1 MFFSEKCGQDARKAC
16 AMGPPRAVSMQVTET
31 SSTGLKREYRV
42 VVPATDLEA
51 KVNARLDDL
60 KGKVQLRGFRPGKV
74 PVAHL
79 KRLYGKSA
87 MAEVIEATVQEA
99 NSKIV
104 TDHGY
109 RLAVEPKVVL
119 PTEEGAVEGVI
130 EGRADLAYTVEMEI
144 VPAITLADFKS
155 IKLTRLTAEVSDEQ
169 IDKALQTIAD
179 QNRPFVAKQEGAANG
194 DRVTLNFEGSLEGV
208 PFEGGSGED
217 VPLIM
222 GAGQFIPGFEENL
235 AGLKAGDTKT
245 FEVKFPD
252 DYRATHLAGK
262 NATFAATIKAV
273 EAPGAVTIDDEFAKT
288 LGAES
293 LAKLR
298 EAVKE
303 RIAREHSLASRQKL
317 KRALLDQLDE
327 RHKFEPPPSLVEQE
341 FGNVWSQVENDLKQQ
356 NRTFEDEG
364 TTEEKAREEYR
375 GIAERRVRLGLV
387 IAEIGEKNNIKVTDD
402 QLRNAVMEQVR
413 QYPGQERQ
421 IWEYYQKNPNA
432 LAALRAPLFEDKV
445 VDFLVELADVTDKAV
460 SRDELFKEDEE

>member
-1 MFFSEKCGQDARKAC
+1 M
-16 AMGPPRAVSMQVTET
+16 SMQVTET
-31 SSTGLKREYRV
+31 SSAGLKREYRV
-42 VVPATDLEA
+42 IVPATDLEA
-51 KVNARLDDL
+51 KVNERLDDL
-60 KGKVQLRGFRPGKV
+60 KGRVQLRGFRPGKV

-87 MAEVIEATVQEA
+87 MAEVIEATVREA

-119 PTEEGAVEGVI
+119 PTDEGAVEGVI
-130 EGRADLAYTVEMEI
+130 EGKSDLSYTVEMEI

-155 IKLTRLTAEVSDEQ
+155 IKLTRLTAEVSDEE

-179 QNRPFVAKQEGAANG
+179 QNRPFVAKAEGAANG
-194 DRVTLNFEGSLEGV
+194 DRVIINFEGSLEGT
-208 PFEGGSGED
+208 PFEGGTGED
-217 VPLIM
+217 VPLVM

-235 AGLKAGDTKT
+235 AGLKAGDSKT
-245 FEVKFPD
+245 FDVKFPD

-262 NATFAATIKAV
+262 NATFAVTVKAV
-273 EAPGAVTIDDEFAKT
+273 EAPGSVTIDDEFAKT
-288 LGAES
+288 LGVES
-293 LAKLR
+293 LAKLK
-298 EAVKE
+298 EAVKD
-303 RIAREHSLASRQKL
+303 RIAREHTLASRQKL

-341 FGNVWSQVENDLKQQ
+341 FTNVWSQVENDLKQQ
-356 NRTFEDEG
+356 NRTFADEG

-387 IAEIGEKNNIKVTDD
+387 IAEIGEKNNIRVTDE
-402 QLRNAVMEQVR
+402 QLRAAVMEQVR
-413 QYPGQERQ
+413 QFPGQERQ

-445 VDFLVELADVTDKAV
+445 VDFLVELGEVTDKPV

>member
-1 MFFSEKCGQDARKAC
+1 
-16 AMGPPRAVSMQVTET
+16 MQVTET
-31 SSTGLKREYRV
+31 SSAGLKREYRV
-42 VVPATDLEA
+42 VVPAIDLEA
-51 KVNARLDDL
+51 KVKERLDDL
-60 KGKVQLRGFRPGKV
+60 KGRVQLRGFRPGKV

-87 MAEVIEATVQEA
+87 MAEVIEATVREA

-130 EGRADLAYTVEMEI
+130 EGKADLSYTVEMEI

-155 IKLTRLTAEVSDEQ
+155 IKLTRLTSEVGDEE
-169 IDKALQTIAD
+169 IDKALRTIAD
-179 QNRPFVAKQEGAANG
+179 QNRPFVAKTEGAANG
-194 DRVTLNFEGSLEGV
+194 DRVTINFEGSLEGT
-208 PFEGGSGED
+208 PFEGGTGED

-222 GAGQFIPGFEENL
+222 GAGQFIPGSEENL
-235 AGLKAGDTKT
+235 AGLKAGENKT
-245 FEVKFPD
+245 FDVTFPD

-262 NATFAATIKAV
+262 NATFAVTVKAV
-273 EAPGAVTIDDEFAKT
+273 EAPGPVTIDDEFAKT
-288 LGAES
+288 LGVES
-293 LAKLR
+293 LAKLKD
-298 EAVKE
+298 AVKD
-303 RIAREHSLASRQKL
+303 RIAREHTLASRQKL

-327 RHKFEPPPSLVEQE
+327 RHKFEPPPSLAEQE
-341 FGNVWSQVENDLKQQ
+341 FANVWSQVENDLKQQ

-364 TTEEKAREEYR
+364 TTEEKARAEYR

-387 IAEIGEKNNIKVTDD
+387 IAEIGEKNNIRVSDD
-402 QLRNAVMEQVR
+402 QLRAAVMEQVR
-413 QYPGQERQ
+413 QFPGQERQ

-445 VDFLVELADVTDKAV
+445 VDFLVELAEVTDKPV
-460 SRDELFKEDEE
+460 SRDELFKDDEE

>member
-1 MFFSEKCGQDARKAC
+1 
-16 AMGPPRAVSMQVTET
+16 MQVTET
-31 SSTGLKREYRV
+31 SSAGLKREYRV
-42 VVPATDLEA
+42 VVPAIDLEA
-51 KVNARLDDL
+51 KVKERLDDL
-60 KGKVQLRGFRPGKV
+60 KGRVQLRGFRPGKV

-87 MAEVIEATVQEA
+87 MAEVIEATVREA

-130 EGRADLAYTVEMEI
+130 EGKADLSYTVEMEI

-155 IKLTRLTAEVSDEQ
+155 IKLTRLTSEVGDEE
-169 IDKALQTIAD
+169 IDKALRTIAD
-179 QNRPFVAKQEGAANG
+179 QNRPFVAKTEGAANG
-194 DRVTLNFEGSLEGV
+194 DRVTINFEGSLEGTS
-208 PFEGGSGED
+208 FEGGTGED

-235 AGLKAGDTKT
+235 AGLKAGENKT
-245 FEVKFPD
+245 FDVTFPD

-262 NATFAATIKAV
+262 NATFAVTVKAV

-288 LGAES
+288 LGVES
-293 LAKLR
+293 LAKLKD
-298 EAVKE
+298 AVKD
-303 RIAREHSLASRQKL
+303 RIAREHTLASRQKL

-341 FGNVWSQVENDLKQQ
+341 FANVWSQVENDLKQQ

-364 TTEEKAREEYR
+364 TTEEKARAEYR

-387 IAEIGEKNNIKVTDD
+387 IAEIGEKNNIRVSDD
-402 QLRNAVMEQVR
+402 QLRAAVMEQVR
-413 QYPGQERQ
+413 QFPGQERQ

-445 VDFLVELADVTDKAV
+445 VDFLVELAEVTDKPV
-460 SRDELFKEDEE
+460 SRDELFKDDEE

>member
-1 MFFSEKCGQDARKAC
+1 M
-16 AMGPPRAVSMQVTET
+16 SMQVTET

-42 VVPATDLEA
+42 IVPATDLEA
-51 KVNARLDDL
+51 KVKARLDDL
-60 KGKVQLRGFRPGKV
+60 KGRVQLRGFRPGKV

-104 TDHGY
+104 TDYGY

-119 PTEEGAVEGVI
+119 PTEEGAVDGVI

-169 IDKALQTIAD
+169 IGEALQTIAD
-179 QNRPFVAKQEGAANG
+179 QNRPFVAKQDSAANG
-194 DRVTLNFEGSLEGV
+194 DRVTLNFEGKLEGA
-208 PFEGGSGED
+208 PFEGGTGED

-222 GAGQFIPGFEENL
+222 GAGQFIPGFEENV
-235 AGLKAGDTKT
+235 AGLKAGDSKT

-252 DYRATHLAGK
+252 DYRASHLAGK
-262 NATFAATIKAV
+262 NATFDVIIKAV
-273 EAPGAVTIDDEFAKT
+273 GAPGAVTIDDEFAKT

-293 LAKLR
+293 LAKLK

-303 RIAREHSLASRQKL
+303 RIAREHALASRQKL
-317 KRALLDQLDE
+317 KRALLDRLDE

-341 FGNVWSQVENDLKQQ
+341 FANVWSQVENDLKQQ

-387 IAEIGEKNNIKVTDD
+387 IAEIGEKNNIKVTDE
-402 QLRNAVMEQVR
+402 QLRNAVMEQIR
-413 QYPGQERQ
+413 QFPGQERQ

-445 VDFLVELADVTDKAV
+445 VDFLVELADLTDKPV
-460 SRDELFKEDEE
+460 SREELFKEAEE

>member
-1 MFFSEKCGQDARKAC
+1 M
-16 AMGPPRAVSMQVTET
+16 SMQVTET
-31 SSTGLKREYRV
+31 SSAGLKREYRV

-51 KVNARLDDL
+51 KVNERLDDL
-60 KGKVQLRGFRPGKV
+60 KGRVQLRGFRPGKV

-87 MAEVIEATVQEA
+87 MAEVIEATVREA

-130 EGRADLAYTVEMEI
+130 EGKTDLSYTVEMEI
-144 VPAITLADFKS
+144 VPAITLADFKN
-155 IKLTRLTAEVSDEQ
+155 IKLTRLTAEVSDEE
-169 IDKALQTIAD
+169 IEKALQTIAD
-179 QNRPFVAKQEGAANG
+179 QNRPFVAKTEGAANG
-194 DRVTLNFEGSLEGV
+194 DRVSINFEGSLEGT
-208 PFEGGSGED
+208 PFEGGTGED
-217 VPLIM
+217 VPLVM

-235 AGLKAGDTKT
+235 AGLKAGESKT
-245 FEVKFPD
+245 FDVKFPD

-262 NATFAATIKAV
+262 NATFAVIVKAV
-273 EAPGAVTIDDEFAKT
+273 EAPGQVTIDDEFAKT
-288 LGAES
+288 LGVES
-293 LAKLR
+293 LPKLKD
-298 EAVKE
+298 AVKD

-327 RHKFEPPPSLVEQE
+327 RHKFAPPPSLVEQE
-341 FGNVWSQVENDLKQQ
+341 FANVWSQVENDLKQQ

-387 IAEIGEKNNIKVTDD
+387 IAEIGEKNNIRVSDD
-402 QLRNAVMEQVR
+402 QLRTAVMEQVR
-413 QYPGQERQ
+413 QFPGQERQ

-445 VDFLVELADVTDKAV
+445 VDFLVELAEVTDKPV

>member
-1 MFFSEKCGQDARKAC
+1 
-16 AMGPPRAVSMQVTET
+16 MQVTET
-31 SSTGLKREYRV
+31 SSAGLKREYRV
-42 VVPATDLEA
+42 VVPAIDLEA
-51 KVNARLDDL
+51 KVKERLDDL
-60 KGKVQLRGFRPGKV
+60 KGRVQLRGFRPGKV

-87 MAEVIEATVQEA
+87 MAEVIEATVREA

-130 EGRADLAYTVEMEI
+130 EGKADLSYTVEMEI

-155 IKLTRLTAEVSDEQ
+155 IKLTRLTSEVGDEE
-169 IDKALQTIAD
+169 IDKALRTIAD
-179 QNRPFVAKQEGAANG
+179 QNRPFVAKTEGAANG
-194 DRVTLNFEGSLEGV
+194 DRVTINFEGSLEGT
-208 PFEGGSGED
+208 PFEGGTGED

-235 AGLKAGDTKT
+235 AGLKAGENKT
-245 FEVKFPD
+245 FDVTFPD

-262 NATFAATIKAV
+262 NATFAVTVKAV

-288 LGAES
+288 LGVES
-293 LAKLR
+293 LAKLKD
-298 EAVKE
+298 AVKD
-303 RIAREHSLASRQKL
+303 RIAREHTLASRQKL

-327 RHKFEPPPSLVEQE
+327 RHKFEPPPSLAEQE
-341 FGNVWSQVENDLKQQ
+341 FANVWSQVENDLKQQ

-364 TTEEKAREEYR
+364 TTEEKARAEYR

-387 IAEIGEKNNIKVTDD
+387 IAEIGEKNNIRVSDD
-402 QLRNAVMEQVR
+402 QLRAAVMEQVR
-413 QYPGQERQ
+413 QFPGQERQ

-445 VDFLVELADVTDKAV
+445 VDFLVELAEVTDKPV
-460 SRDELFKEDEE
+460 SRDELFKDDEE